1 MGLGALDGTL
11 MGPGEGIVLGR
22 HAPQSPYKGR
32 IVGCGA
38 TGYVGSIPG
47 GQSMPVWTSDDDGKT
62 YKLATGTG
70 EWPSEPGF
78 PTGKVTMP
86 FKGLAECQ
94 IVVRRNAHVASASRL
109 STLMLL
115 PFCIQELTNG
125 SVMVNA
131 RNELRSTIPSHAHH
145 RAVAVSHDGALHS
158 CPPSAACATLAR
170 KCCPSS
176 SPL

>member
-78 PTGKVTMP
+78 PTGKVN
-86 FKGLAECQ
+86 K
-94 IVVRRNAHVASASRL
+94 S
-109 STLMLL
+109 
-115 PFCIQELTNG
+115 
-125 SVMVNA
+125 
-131 RNELRSTIPSHAHH
+131 
-145 RAVAVSHDGALHS
+145 
-158 CPPSAACATLAR
+158 
-170 KCCPSS
+170 
-176 SPL
+176 

>member
-38 TGYVGSIPG
+38 TGYTGSIPG

-62 YKLATGTG
+62 YKLATGSG

-94 IVVRRNAHVASASRL
+94 IVVRRNALSRFCLSA
-109 STLMLL
+109 
-115 PFCIQELTNG
+115 
-125 SVMVNA
+125 
-131 RNELRSTIPSHAHH
+131 LRP
-145 RAVAVSHDGALHS
+145 
-158 CPPSAACATLAR
+158 
-170 KCCPSS
+170 
-176 SPL
+176 